1 MAPAESTASLM
12 LRITRSA
19 LSTWDRQPAGKPQ
32 RGTWARLPARLPLTA
47 PDSPPRCGPRPGGRG
62 SGGMGVGGELGGLG
76 GEEAGLLHCLYP
88 AAPARPQPERVEPP
102 PASAGSGRWSAAQL
116 SATLPPA
123 ERTELGEKRC
133 RRRRMIRAGA
143 DCSAMDQSRLLLLLL
158 LLGVSGS
165 GRDAC

>member
-62 SGGMGVGGELGGLG
+62 SGGMGVGGGVGRAGRGGG
-76 GEEAGLLHCLYP
+76 G
-88 AAPARPQPERVEPP
+88 AAALPLPSCSRP
-102 PASAGSGRWSAAQL
+102 PATRASGASASFGGQRALERSAAQRNP
-116 SATLPPA
+116 SA
-123 ERTELGEKRC
+123 
-133 RRRRMIRAGA
+133 RRA
-143 DCSAMDQSRLLLLLL
+143 D
-158 LLGVSGS
+158 
-165 GRDAC
+165 